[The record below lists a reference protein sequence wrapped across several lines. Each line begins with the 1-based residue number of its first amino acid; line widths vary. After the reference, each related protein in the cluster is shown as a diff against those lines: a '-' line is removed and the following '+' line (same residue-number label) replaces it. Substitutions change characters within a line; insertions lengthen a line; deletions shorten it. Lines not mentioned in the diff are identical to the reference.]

1 MSNHSLP
8 LLENLLESKVTYISG
23 GHAIWP
29 HNSFQVKTI
38 EGRGKVQRLWF
49 AKRNGAIPPHMF
61 LLNTCGVPNCI
72 GPDCH
77 IVSKVAKLSDI
88 VHDRECIGSEP
99 ACAAAPVRARCW
111 PTNMGHV
118 AFATVGPACD
128 PLALGESRHAAR

>member
-1 MSNHSLP
+1 MTSNLHMYNHSLP

-29 HNSFQVKTI
+29 HNSFQIKVI

-72 GPDCH
+72 
-77 IVSKVAKLSDI
+77 
-88 VHDRECIGSEP
+88 EP
-99 ACAAAPVRARCW
+99 ACHCLSRSPSLADVRAENDR
-111 PTNMGHV
+111 PTPN
-118 AFATVGPACD
+118 GPACASAA
-128 PLALGESRHAAR
+128 ALEARCHACR